1 MKNIILIITFIGISF
16 IGFTQRDIMTVTR
29 DKPMMENQVT
39 KSDTIKDLEYE
50 IVKEYQGVEIDT
62 AFVNSEFR
70 RLERLHEKH
79 MTPVEK
85 PDGANL
91 EELYWL
97 DSEDSK
103 KINEEENKKE
113 PIKKK

>member
-1 MKNIILIITFIGISF
+1 MKNIILITFIVISF
-16 IGFTQRDIMTVTR
+16 IGFAQRDIMTVTR
-29 DKPMMENQVT
+29 YKPKMENQVI
-39 KSDTIKDLEYE
+39 KPDTTKDLEYE

-70 RLERLHEKH
+70 KLEKLQEKH

-85 PDGANL
+85 PDGPNL

-97 DSEDSK
+97 DLDDSK